1 MAHSVVVDTKLFCHG
16 ADLPVFGVEQVTNV
30 SLRFKIEHPIPPFSG
45 ILIDESS
52 PAATN
57 DAAKPTGE
65 RARPTLAPSGRGSCG
80 LQQDPAAERGTKG
93 TLIRHAG
100 IGSASAILAL
110 TVPVIESSFGA
121 LLVAAIGA
129 APLLPIS
136 VLAAQ
141 RAAVAL
147 SPVPVAADPKHFAA
161 SAASAKALT

>member
-1 MAHSVVVDTKLFCHG
+1 MAHSVVVDTKLFCNG

-30 SLRFKIEHPIPPFSG
+30 SLRIKIEHPIPPFSG
-45 ILIDESS
+45 IRIDESS

-136 VLAAQ
+136 LLAAQ

-147 SPVPVAADPKHFAA
+147 SPVAVAADPKHFAA
-161 SAASAKALT
+161 SAVPAKALT